1 MYVYD
6 EEVVLRARDFSTQ
19 EWRTEFDEVIKLDTG
34 EHNPVKTDAQ
44 DATCTTD
51 GNSEYYYCA
60 HCDTYY
66 SDEACTVEIE
76 ENSWVLKAHGLTAVA
91 EKDATCTQ
99 PGNLAYWHCAT
110 CDKYYKDADASAAYE
125 ANEWIVPA
133 HGLTAVA
140 AKDAT
145 YTQPGNLA
153 YWYCATCDKYYKD
166 ADASATYEANEWIV
180 PALLKLGD
188 ANGDGYVD
196 AYDAAL
202 ILKYSVGII
211 TEDQLNL
218 AALDVDGDTYV
229 DAYDATLIQKHSV
242 GSITKFPVQG

>member
-19 EWRTEFDEVIKLDTG
+19 EWRTEFDEVIKMDTG

-51 GNSEYYYCA
+51 GNNEYYYCA

-91 EKDATCTQ
+91 E
-99 PGNLAYWHCAT
+99 
-110 CDKYYKDADASAAYE
+110 
-125 ANEWIVPA
+125 
-133 HGLTAVA
+133 
-140 AKDAT
+140 KDAT

-229 DAYDATLIQKHSV
+229 DAYDATLIQKYSV